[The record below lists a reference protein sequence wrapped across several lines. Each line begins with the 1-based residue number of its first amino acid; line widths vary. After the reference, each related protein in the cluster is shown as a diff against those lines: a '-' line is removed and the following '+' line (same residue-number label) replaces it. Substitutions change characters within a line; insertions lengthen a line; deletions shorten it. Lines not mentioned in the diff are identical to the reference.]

1 MSTSKF
7 EKYSPEFFRGIKKAT
22 EGQFDIKIN
31 GKKHSLPVSHAE
43 IREKDIVLRFDLS
56 GGNPEVNH
64 LISIIIEKQYLN
76 KKVEFTG
83 GGEPVY
89 FLFQNAKQ
97 EWLAEKGWIHVDWQ
111 ENSKKIT
118 GLVDDVESGRP
129 GDSKLEQGKFEVTLA

>member
-56 GGNPEVNH
+56 GGI
-64 LISIIIEKQYLN
+64 LKL
-76 KKVEFTG
+76 TT
-83 GGEPVY
+83 
-89 FLFQNAKQ
+89 LFQ
-97 EWLAEKGWIHVDWQ
+97 
-111 ENSKKIT
+111 
-118 GLVDDVESGRP
+118 
-129 GDSKLEQGKFEVTLA
+129 

>member
-64 LISIIIEKQYLN
+64 LISIIIEKQHLN

-83 GGEPVY
+83 GGKPVY